1 MGKPFKDRTGETN
14 YNNFGSKMI
23 IKKYRNSMNIDI
35 YFPDYDCTIYH
46 KTYKD
51 FKNGKIGCP
60 YEPRAYGIGYIGIG
74 NYKVHDEFGKNTK
87 AYATWHDMLRRCYNN
102 AWKAKYPTYK
112 DCFVNEEWLNY
123 QNFAK
128 WFDDNYYTVED
139 ELMCID
145 KDILCKGNK
154 EYGPDTCVFTPQKIN
169 SLFVKSDNIRG
180 DLPIGVCLDKYKRKY
195 EAKCQDG
202 NNNKIHLGVYDTI
215 EDAFDAYKEE
225 KEFIFKLFAE
235 AYKNDIP
242 DDLYIALYNYEVEID
257 D

>member
-1 MGKPFKDRTGETN
+1 MSDRLGEER
-14 YNNFGSKMI
+14 YNNNGSLMRI
-23 IKKYRNSMNIDI
+23 IEYRKYDDIDV
-35 YFPDYDCTIYH
+35 YFPEYNWIKYNCTYIN
-46 KTYKD
+46 
-51 FKNGKIGCP
+51 FKQGKVKCP
-60 YEPRAYGIGYIGIG
+60 YEPRYYGKGYLGEGSHKIKENG
-74 NYKVHDEFGKNTK
+74 EATK
-87 AYATWHDMLRRCYNN
+87 CYRTWYHMLERCYDE
-102 AWKAKYPTYK
+102 KHRDRHSTYK

-123 QNFAK
+123 QNFAN

-139 ELMCID
+139 ELMSID

-202 NNNKIHLGVYDTI
+202 NNNRIHLGVYDTI
-215 EDAFDAYKEE
+215 EEAFDAYKEE